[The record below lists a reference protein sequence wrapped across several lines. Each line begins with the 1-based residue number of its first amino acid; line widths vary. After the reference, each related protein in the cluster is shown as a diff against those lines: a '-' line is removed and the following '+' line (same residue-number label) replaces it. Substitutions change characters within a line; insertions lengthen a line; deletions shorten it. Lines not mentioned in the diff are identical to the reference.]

1 MGRTYQ
7 VMETVSAQVGPL
19 WLVKLQNLIVSSNEL
34 GARNSVIFFSR
45 FGQSLSGGLEPF
57 EVGSWADDCEL
68 EVKIYSLCLYGVPGI
83 VTFMLSG
90 PVCTAFFFHGSP
102 GSGNS

>member
-1 MGRTYQ
+1 VGRTYQ

-19 WLVKLQNLIVSSNEL
+19 CFGELQNLIFYL
-34 GARNSVIFFSR
+34 TAMNSVIFFSR

-68 EVKIYSLCLYGVPGI
+68 EVKVYTLCLFGVLLHLCYPALRGQHS
-83 VTFMLSG
+83 F
-90 PVCTAFFFHGSP
+90 
-102 GSGNS
+102 

>member
-19 WLVKLQNLIVSSNEL
+19 LFVELQNLIYNLTVMKQGCQEFSDIL
-34 GARNSVIFFSR
+34 ISR

-68 EVKIYSLCLYGVPGI
+68 EVKIYTLCTYV
-83 VTFMLSG
+83 VQSKVAKTFILSG
-90 PVCTAFFFHGSP
+90 PV
-102 GSGNS
+102 